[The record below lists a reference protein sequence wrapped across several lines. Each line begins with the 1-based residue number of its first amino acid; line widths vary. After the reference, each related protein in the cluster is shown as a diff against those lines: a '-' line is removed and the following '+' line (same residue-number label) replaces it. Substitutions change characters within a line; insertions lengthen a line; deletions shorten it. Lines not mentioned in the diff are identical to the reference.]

1 MVEIEPSEMQ
11 SATKHINV
19 ASEVC
24 PWCEQ
29 TIPHEKFA
37 EISSRIE
44 ERQRER
50 FSEIAS
56 QLREQFAHEKADALQ
71 DLRTESAASLAAARR
86 EERTAAE
93 AIAQQQL
100 AEAERAR
107 IENEIA
113 LQSKITEAE
122 LAKESAE
129 QARTD
134 LHKGLEQLRN
144 ESAQTI
150 EVLTQE
156 SANREAAAREEA
168 KQLAE
173 IAFQERLAENARMNS
188 EAIATMQAKIE
199 QTEEA
204 KQTIEQQIQ
213 TLQERHETV
222 VNDRVQEVREAL
234 ERDKVEAVNV
244 EKTKAFEENLKLN
257 EKLQQMQRQL
267 EKKTADDLGEGAEID
282 LYEALKGEFT
292 SDRIERVGKGVAGAD
307 IIHVVVHNGQDCGKI
322 VYDSKNRSVWRDE
335 YVAKLAQDQMAAKA
349 EHAILSTHKFP
360 KGCRQLCIQDGVIA
374 LNPARVIALIQLLR
388 THIVRIHTL
397 RLSNEARTQKTA
409 ALYKFITS
417 EQCSQLFERIDT
429 HAEDLLELQVTEIKV
444 HEKNWKRQGELI
456 RLVQRVRSQISSEID
471 QIIGT
476 ASAQDEAV

>member
-1 MVEIEPSEMQ
+1 LK
-11 SATKHINV
+11 TK
-19 ASEVC
+19 
-24 PWCEQ
+24 
-29 TIPHEKFA
+29 
-37 EISSRIE
+37 
-44 ERQRER
+44 
-50 FSEIAS
+50 
-56 QLREQFAHEKADALQ
+56 LR
-71 DLRTESAASLAAARR
+71 
-86 EERTAAE
+86 
-93 AIAQQQL
+93 
-100 AEAERAR
+100 
-107 IENEIA
+107 

-244 EKTKAFEENLKLN
+244 EKTKSVRGKP
-257 EKLQQMQRQL
+257 QTQR
-267 EKKTADDLGEGAEID
+267 
-282 LYEALKGEFT
+282 EAPT
-292 SDRIERVGKGVAGAD
+292 D
-307 IIHVVVHNGQDCGKI
+307 
-322 VYDSKNRSVWRDE
+322 
-335 YVAKLAQDQMAAKA
+335 AA
-349 EHAILSTHKFP
+349 
-360 KGCRQLCIQDGVIA
+360 
-374 LNPARVIALIQLLR
+374 
-388 THIVRIHTL
+388 
-397 RLSNEARTQKTA
+397 A
-409 ALYKFITS
+409 A
-417 EQCSQLFERIDT
+417 
-429 HAEDLLELQVTEIKV
+429 
-444 HEKNWKRQGELI
+444 
-456 RLVQRVRSQISSEID
+456 
-471 QIIGT
+471 
-476 ASAQDEAV
+476 